1 MHTRYV
7 DTRAALVR
15 GWIGGGDGSDCPT
28 YRHVLSPTR
37 ERVRASSQRHPESN
51 RAEQPPHRRPQAPP
65 AGASPPGPGHR
76 PGLHARRPRR
86 HGLRPAERR
95 RRRERQRPGHA
106 GPADPPLGTT
116 RSPDPAPAAPSP
128 SASPSPSPSPSP
140 TEVKEK
146 GKGTFT
152 AAGSNGSAVGRG
164 DIRRYKVEVEDGIGI
179 DPQAAAAQVQ
189 AILGDKRSW
198 TTDGKDGFRLVSD
211 GTYDFTVRIA
221 SPATVDRICGAGGLD
236 TKGEVNCD
244 VGKQVMVNSKRWLT
258 GSPQFSGSLDD
269 YRALIVNHEVG
280 HRIGH
285 GHEGCPGKGKLAPA
299 MMQQI
304 YGLNGCLPNA
314 WPYTADGVYISGPS
328 VP

>member
-1 MHTRYV
+1 MPAANGTR
-7 DTRAALVR
+7 RATAPSSRRTAARRRRRRARRRLVL
-15 GWIGGGDGSDCPT
+15 GTGLVCTLAVLGGTAFVLLNGGGDGSGSGPVT
-28 YRHVLSPTR
+28 Q
-37 ERVRASSQRHPESN
+37 A
-51 RAEQPPHRRPQAPP
+51 RPI
-65 AGASPPGPGHR
+65 
-76 PGLHARRPRR
+76 
-86 HGLRPAERR
+86 
-95 RRRERQRPGHA
+95 
-106 GPADPPLGTT
+106 PPLGTT